1 MLSFSISALRA
12 NAWRFPVGEFW
23 KWDIKLLKVS
33 SRTNY
38 RSVWFT
44 LSELSVSEVRKKN
57 RVATNP
63 SVPSPG
69 PDTVKALQPVGAANQ
84 LQRIDFVSVDVIV
97 RKGSYSAM
105 AVEALLPAS
114 AVAKMNGNCTGLVSA
129 DGAVLIDVG
138 ENGDSVAA
146 KKYPKEPKNSPLQC
160 AVLPRQ
166 MLSAKARD
174 ISICLLMFA
183 GMTNDI
189 VLAWI
194 HERVPETAPLP
205 DLFFSLTPHFPKAL
219 AASEYL
225 IIVSTVMMLAVCFL
239 HRHRWILL
247 RRVFCMLALLYLSR
261 CVCMLVTQVPVAD
274 PTYFC
279 SPKSNDTDFG
289 DVILRALRLFS
300 GAGLNIF
307 GKHTFCGDYIF
318 SGHTLI
324 LVMSYMVVKECKSYD
339 SPRRFWQLHVV
350 VWLVSASGILCILL
364 SRGHYTVDVVIA
376 YFVTTRMFWLYHTM
390 ANNPELKVVDEQL
403 GQLTTHRQICC
414 PGNVGSHCFVTWSR
428 MLLLR
433 CPGNSSGLLHG
444 LDFLKV
450 LLLVMVDVSAV
461 NTP

>member
-1 MLSFSISALRA
+1 
-12 NAWRFPVGEFW
+12 
-23 KWDIKLLKVS
+23 
-33 SRTNY
+33 
-38 RSVWFT
+38 
-44 LSELSVSEVRKKN
+44 
-57 RVATNP
+57 
-63 SVPSPG
+63 
-69 PDTVKALQPVGAANQ
+69 
-84 LQRIDFVSVDVIV
+84 
-97 RKGSYSAM
+97 M

-146 KKYPKEPKNSPLQC
+146 KKYPKEPKKFL
-160 AVLPRQ
+160 
-166 MLSAKARD
+166 

-324 LVMSYMVVKECKSYD
+324 LVMSYMVVKEY

-390 ANNPELKVVDEQL
+390 ANNPELKDYTPTNLLSRECWFPLFRYMESNVAPSVP
-403 GQLTTHRQICC
+403 RQFEWPFAWPRFFKSASI
-414 PGNVGSHCFVTWSR
+414 GNGGRFRS
-428 MLLLR
+428 
-433 CPGNSSGLLHG
+433 
-444 LDFLKV
+444 
-450 LLLVMVDVSAV
+450 
-461 NTP
+461 